1 MILSSQIISYPLYT
15 MPTLL
20 RRWWTS
26 LGHGV
31 HSPTAFRLIT
41 LVLDQRGVA
50 YYPEH
55 LEELPEGADLLDHQQ
70 RRLALQ
76 LLYQWP
82 LTQLVTQYD
91 KALAYDRALI
101 LWQGAPLVDMTW
113 ESGSLLWHIGR
124 KVPKNFRQREAGMMI
139 DYAGGQLLFLDRQL
153 PRQDFWTRIR
163 H

>member
-1 MILSSQIISYPLYT
+1 MATSLQ
-15 MPTLL
+15 
-20 RRWWTS
+20 RWWTS

-55 LEELPEGADLLDHQQ
+55 RVALHDLDHMLDHQQ
-70 RRLALQ
+70 KQLALQ
-76 LLYQWP
+76 LLHQWP

-91 KALAYDRALI
+91 ETLTYDRALI
-101 LWQGAPLVDMTW
+101 LWQDAPLAEMPWGT
-113 ESGSLLWHIGR
+113 SSILWHVGR
-124 KVPKNFRQREAGMMI
+124 KVPYSFSQRESGMMI
-139 DYAGGQLLFLDRQL
+139 DYGAGQLLFLDHKL
-153 PRQDFWTRIR
+153 PCQNFWTRIR

>member
-1 MILSSQIISYPLYT
+1 

-41 LVLDQRGVA
+41 LILDQRGVA
-50 YYPEH
+50 YYPAYRKALH
-55 LEELPEGADLLDHQQ
+55 DLDHMLDHRQKQ
-70 RRLALQ
+70 LALQ
-76 LLYQWP
+76 LLHQWP

-91 KALAYDRALI
+91 KALVYDRALI
-101 LWQGAPLVDMTW
+101 LWQD
-113 ESGSLLWHIGR
+113 ESLAEMPWDTGSILWHVGR
-124 KVPKNFRQREAGMMI
+124 KVPIPFSQREVALMV
-139 DYAGGQLLFLDRQL
+139 DYGAGQLLFLDHKLSCQN
-153 PRQDFWTRIR
+153 FWTRIR

>member
-1 MILSSQIISYPLYT
+1 MATPLK
-15 MPTLL
+15 
-20 RRWWTS
+20 RWWTS

-41 LVLDQRGVA
+41 LLLDQRGVA

-55 LEELPEGADLLDHQQ
+55 LEKLLEGSYLLDRQQ
-70 RRLALQ
+70 KRLALQ
-76 LLYQWP
+76 LLHQWP
-82 LTQLVTQYD
+82 LMQLVTQYD

-101 LWQGAPLVDMTW
+101 LWQGGPLAEMPWNT
-113 ESGSLLWHIGR
+113 GSILWHVGS
-124 KVPKNFRQREAGMMI
+124 KVPESFRQREAGMMV
-139 DYAGGQLLFLDRQL
+139 DYVGGQLLFLDHKL